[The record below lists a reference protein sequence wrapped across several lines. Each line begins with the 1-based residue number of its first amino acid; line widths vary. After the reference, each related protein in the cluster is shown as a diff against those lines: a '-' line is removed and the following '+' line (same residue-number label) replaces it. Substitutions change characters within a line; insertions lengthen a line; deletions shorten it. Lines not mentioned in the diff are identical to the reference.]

1 MAPELSSDLEL
12 REILCVTKDFLF
24 FKLTS
29 SFLSKCVHSSV
40 QSSSEQRLFRHAV
53 TDVSP
58 VCVIYVKQILFHATL
73 SQRLMMDK
81 FQKV

>member
-12 REILCVTKDFLF
+12 TEILCITKDFNF
-24 FKLTS
+24 FQLTS
-29 SFLSKCVHSSV
+29 SFLPKCVHSFV
-40 QSSSEQRLFRHAV
+40 QSSSEERLFRHTV

-58 VCVIYVKQILFHATL
+58 ICVIYLKQTLFHAML